1 MKFVFFRQD
10 GQPILVNLQMSR
22 LSGFLL
28 ESELLNG
35 NWLVEALRDEKKL
48 KNGEILK
55 KEPDIF
61 VKTWEERVWNFQ
73 GNEFIFNGERIFE
86 WIASDVTEQ
95 WRLSKELEQRNQR
108 LFEVNQ
114 QLRTYSMQMKQV
126 TREQEI
132 LNAKIRI
139 HDDVG
144 RSLLAAR
151 AYLSGKGGK
160 KDKESLMLL
169 WKATISVLKKEA
181 EPEKKNSTWEQ
192 LQKAA
197 ESVQVRIVLGGS
209 LPEEEKAGN
218 ILITAMYECLT
229 NTVKHA
235 DGTEVYISIIEDDR
249 KIKMQATN
257 NGNPPEKVV
266 EETGGLSNLRRI
278 VEENKGQMVI
288 ESLPRFEL
296 RLELP
301 KGVENV

>member
-1 MKFVFFRQD
+1 MTVMPLLGAVIYCVAFYINPDNILQKMLKVPELLCLLYASFLEMLILSHLIPANDNYKELWGAASIGAGIMSQD
-10 GQPILVNLQMSR
+10 GELCYKSR
-22 LSGFLL
+22 KS
-28 ESELLNG
+28 
-35 NWLVEALRDEKKL
+35 
-48 KNGEILK
+48 I
-55 KEPDIF
+55 P
-61 VKTWEERVWNFQ
+61 
-73 GNEFIFNGERIFE
+73 
-86 WIASDVTEQ
+86 VT
-95 WRLSKELEQRNQR
+95 K
-108 LFEVNQ
+108 
-114 QLRTYSMQMKQV
+114 
-126 TREQEI
+126 EQEI
-132 LNAKIRI
+132 FNAKIRI

-229 NTVKHA
+229 NTVKLA